1 MVKHRNFRAM
11 VSALAMLAGLFTAGE
26 ASAEFV
32 TQSDQRPPSPARL
45 IFPDTKDGHHIFAG
59 DLHLHTVF
67 SDGSAWPTLRLAEAA
82 HDGLKFVSFTEHD
95 IITPKIRDTGTNKNY
110 PIESNYLDYNAQF
123 VGDPM
128 PTAKIH
134 LFFKT

>member
-95 IITPKIRDTGTNKNY
+95 IITPGTH
-110 PIESNYLDYNAQF
+110 SLR
-123 VGDPM
+123 
-128 PTAKIH
+128 
-134 LFFKT
+134 